1 LLLLRFLFLVTGMH
15 SGDESQENEETKDFV
30 HKLVDFPGVQQKVRP
45 IARKFLGEGDSASNP
60 AEFLN

>member
-30 HKLVDFPGVQQKVRP
+30 HKLVHFPGVQQKVRP
-45 IARKFLGEGDSASNP
+45 IARKFSAKAIQLQILPS
-60 AEFLN
+60 F

>member
-30 HKLVDFPGVQQKVRP
+30 HKKVHYPGVQQKVRP
-45 IARKFLGEGDSASNP
+45 RSSKFSEKAMQLQVLPSD
-60 AEFLN
+60 